1 MGSTTGDDER
11 DDITSGITG
20 EAGSSQPIITPAVLP
35 HPHGPAGVFMAAAA
49 PGILAATPVM
59 RPPVSLEAV
68 GVPISSEM
76 FQGFQPVPQPAMHP
90 TGIQPL
96 PSLQPEIPGAAA
108 VSLIPQPGVST
119 VPAGHVGVDPNK
131 LELTHCSM
139 GSETGNVDGEAEDTN
154 NDTGRESG
162 FVSVDGGHV
171 TIPLT
176 TQAGVCVPPMNLA
189 AGAPSAIPSGITSDI
204 KVLKLQEL

>member
-1 MGSTTGDDER
+1 MGSISVDDER
-11 DDITSGITG
+11 DDSTSGITS

-35 HPHGPAGVFMAAAA
+35 HPHAPAGVFMATAA

-90 TGIQPL
+90 TAIQPL

-119 VPAGHVGVDPNK
+119 MPAGHVGVDPSQ
-131 LELTHCSM
+131 LGLTHCSM
-139 GSETGNVDGEAEDTN
+139 GSEASNVDGEAEDTN

-162 FVSVDGGHV
+162 FVSVDGGQM

-176 TQAGVCVPPMNLA
+176 AQAGVCVPSMSLA
-189 AGAPSAIPSGITSDI
+189 AGAPSAIRSGITTDI
-204 KVLKLQEL
+204 KEF